1 MRLKL
6 ILALTIFPIVSSEIV
21 YARTDRLDKA
31 EFDQWKKT
39 CGLQST
45 SKKEPFKVTV
55 HVSKNSGTKKCVG
68 VILNKR
74 FVLTVVGDLKL
85 NDYNND
91 ADLRVATIP
100 KNTRVVVC
108 SRDGSHCELSKG
120 LKEVGVKNILYP
132 QLIHYSKA
140 VLYEEYESV
149 VDIALL
155 EIEGEFTEEGSL
167 CIPKEKES
175 FKGQKIFLISDEING
190 AFIEGEW
197 EWKGERTCGD
207 ATTCVETYTFKPA
220 TAMTNKP
227 SKGLFY
233 VQKNDRT
240 YLLGFL
246 KYEGESPKIMVIFP
260 QFHDF
265 ICSNTG
271 DCGEGYDEYM
281 FLRETRVVLNGI
293 PLPQVSHCDVDFT
306 TCKYDP
312 LFFRFLPS
320 TEMEYLEKN
329 CGKSL
334 TPPSRQKKNKWHQF
348 PHMAAIVNKGRQK
361 ENENICSGAF
371 ISQVHV
377 VTVAHCLFQY
387 NKVANIDEFLA
398 LRERQ
403 PGHYMNTDNLE
414 VRYGSECYANNELNL
429 NECSDA
435 EMAKSIKISKVR
447 NIIIE
452 GLKASSTHW
461 RYKYQLVLLEL
472 EQPTSKEVVIP
483 ICTFP
488 GLLMR
493 EQRLLNNE
501 KDRRSEVLDLFEFSA
516 AGNPGATNSFVSASG
531 TKISATDCSEFREDN
546 RIQDYNCRDENVDVE
561 LKGKN
566 PADGFSQSN
575 FAFLGSQLSY
585 YNATSEKRFLY
596 GLAHYYS
603 PHGKDNRLGAF
614 YPIWRNERFI
624 CWFTGVCYNG
634 RPDTKED
641 RHFKIYTPEYRL
653 TRSIMDA
660 PVQRAGKTNV
670 SNYETVMIE
679 EMDTQW

>member
-6 ILALTIFPIVSSEIV
+6 ILALTILPIVTSEIV

-31 EFDQWKKT
+31 EFDQWNKT
-39 CGLQST
+39 CGTQLAN
-45 SKKEPFKVTV
+45 KKVPFKVMV
-55 HVSKNSGTKKCVG
+55 HVSNDSGTKKCVG

-74 FVLTVVGDLKL
+74 FVLT
-85 NDYNND
+85 
-91 ADLRVATIP
+91 AATFATNP
-100 KNTRVVVC
+100 KNTKVIVC
-108 SRDGSHCELSKG
+108 SDDGS
-120 LKEVGVKNILYP
+120 
-132 QLIHYSKA
+132 
-140 VLYEEYESV
+140 SV

-155 EIEGEFTEEGSL
+155 EIEGKFTDEGSV

-175 FKGQKIFLISDEING
+175 FKGLKIFLISDEMNG

-207 ATTCVETYTFKPA
+207 ATTCVQTYTFKPA
-220 TAMTNKP
+220 TAMTTNP
-227 SKGLFY
+227 TKGLFY

-320 TEMEYLEKN
+320 SENEYLEKN
-329 CGKSL
+329 CGKPL
-334 TPPSRQKKNKWHQF
+334 TPPSAQKKNKWHQF
-348 PHMAAIVNKGRQK
+348 PHMAAIVNKGRK
-361 ENENICSGAF
+361 RGTAICSGAF

-377 VTVAHCLFQY
+377 VTVAHCLFEY
-387 NKVANIDEFLA
+387 DKAANIDEFLI

-403 PGHYMNTDNLE
+403 PGHYMNTDNIE
-414 VRYGSECYANNELNL
+414 VRYGSECYANNELKL
-429 NECSDA
+429 DECSDP

-472 EQPTSKEVVIP
+472 EQPTSKEIVIP

-488 GLLMR
+488 GLLKR
-493 EQRLLNNE
+493 EQSLKSDSNNR
-501 KDRRSEVLDLFEFSA
+501 DEVVDLFEFSA
-516 AGNPGATNSFVSASG
+516 AANPDAVNSFVTASG

-566 PADGFSQSN
+566 PADGFSQSS

-603 PHGKDNRLGAF
+603 PHGKVPAQIGPEDNRMGAF

-641 RHFKIYTPEYRL
+641 RHFKVESRAAFFAFLGDAFFVALAVFFLGDLAFLGDADLAFFVFFVLAMVGGATALGVCFETLPERVF
-653 TRSIMDA
+653 TSATAVGAI
-660 PVQRAGKTNV
+660 
-670 SNYETVMIE
+670 
-679 EMDTQW
+679 